1 MINIAIPNR
10 LRRSFERNQRF
21 AFRPPL
27 VAVLIAGLGL
37 LAAPPPLQAQT
48 VAELQAANAQLAAE
62 NARLKEALEQS
73 QKTGTAAPST
83 TVTAPA
89 APEAAPRAT
98 ITTAATPV
106 AAKRSNQSPG
116 SAVGSEPSIAATS
129 VTDKKDVTVKLDAVI
144 VTAEQ
149 DIKEI
154 PKSISVVTGPE
165 LNTFHVDN
173 FRDIVSRIG
182 DVRTSWQNPNSASI
196 FIRGVGWASGAGA
209 LDPSVGV
216 VVDGVSNGVSA
227 ITALSNFTDIESVSV
242 TRGPQGVDGAKS
254 SSVGRVTITP
264 KPPSF
269 TPVANLEL
277 TLGQLR
283 NVTGSATLGGPI
295 EDGLLAYRV
304 SIHRETADGPFSNK
318 NDTANTYRNTDRTN
332 ARVQFLLTPSR
343 DLEAK
348 LSIDI
353 TPTGR
358 EMCENCFNFN
368 VKTPAFYDNLDA
380 NGNRIAV
387 DYSNDAYGKLQ
398 RRWFAQNTSYTLGDY
413 YSTSYVDRIGDYP
426 NTYATKGVAL
436 NLKSK
441 FDSDVTLTSIT
452 AFRDY
457 RFSQGIGSLTGFD
470 WSLPPGGSLTT
481 YRQYSQ
487 ELKLDWQVSRA
498 WKAQAGLH
506 YFVEDYPNVGNITR
520 YGPDAGAWYANAAQY
535 AILDPVNPQL
545 PNATDTAGWDLL
557 KNSADGLITQ
567 SKSKLY
573 NPSAAAYSNVIWTVD
588 PQLTLSA
595 GLRATR
601 EERSFKGS
609 SFIQSNGFASELNPV
624 SVNNVQLNGFANDA
638 KGNLTAANNDTQLA
652 LADFVAQ
659 KYFSAVNYSALTA
672 TQKLQVATAK
682 AIRLARIGA
691 LYQQTKAQG
700 YNATLPTGQLGATY
714 KLSDSQSVYASW
726 SHGEKAGVS
735 QLSGAT
741 VLGGKSVP
749 VGTERS
755 EAYDL
760 GIKSLFF
767 NDTLIVDGTLYLQ
780 DIHNYIQNGVL
791 YDAVQTQLN
800 NNGQISYLSALIN
813 VPRVQTKG
821 VELNVSYTG
830 IQHTILRINGA
841 YTDARYKDFQFA
853 ADPWELG
860 GNPNQHYTDQTGH
873 VLAGAPKFSGN
884 LFANYSYP
892 LGGKV
897 LHANANYNFQTGYY
911 SDTSLS
917 RYLFTKSMGVTD
929 INVGIG
935 RKDGKFDISLLVKN
949 ALNVNTDIN
958 VGSPGSAISLKPGI
972 PRWAGVVLNAEY

>member
-1 MINIAIPNR
+1 MPNIEITNHNN
-10 LRRSFERNQRF
+10 RRSVQNVRF
-21 AFRPPL
+21 ALRLPKVAAL
-27 VAVLIAGLGL
+27 VAGLTF
-37 LAAPPPLQAQT
+37 LAAAALRAQT
-48 VAELQAANAQLAAE
+48 VSDPPIDNAGQRQSSGKGQNAAAQQSAAI
-62 NARLKEALEQS
+62 ADSAV
-73 QKTGTAAPST
+73 A
-83 TVTAPA
+83 APA
-89 APEAAPRAT
+89 A
-98 ITTAATPV
+98 AATGP
-106 AAKRSNQSPG
+106 A
-116 SAVGSEPSIAATS
+116 
-129 VTDKKDVTVKLDAVI
+129 VKLDAVI

-149 DIKEI
+149 DIKQV

-165 LNTFHVDN
+165 LDTFHVDN

-227 ITALSNFTDIESVSV
+227 ITALSNFTDIQSVSV

-254 SSVGRVTITP
+254 TSVGRVTITP
-264 KPPSF
+264 NPPSF
-269 TPVANLEL
+269 TSEANLEL

-283 NVTGSATLGGPI
+283 NVTASATVGGPI
-295 EDGLLAYRV
+295 DDDLLAYRI
-304 SIHRETADGPFSNK
+304 SIHRETADGPFPNK
-318 NDTANTYRNTDRTN
+318 NDNANTYRNTDRTN
-332 ARVQFLLTPSR
+332 ARVQFLLTPSKEF
-343 DLEAK
+343 EAK

-353 TPTGR
+353 TPTGK

-368 VKTPAFYDNLDA
+368 VKTRPYYDNLDA
-380 NGNRIAV
+380 NGNRIPV

-398 RRWFAQNTSYTLGDY
+398 RRWFAQNTSYTLADY
-413 YSTSYVDRIGDYP
+413 YSTSYVDRVGDYP

-436 NLKSK
+436 NLKDK
-441 FDSDVTLTSIT
+441 FNSDLTLTSIT

-457 RFSQGIGSLTGFD
+457 RFNQGIGSLTEFD
-470 WSLPPGGSLTT
+470 WTLPPGGSQTT

-487 ELKLDWQVSRA
+487 EFKLDWQVSRD

-506 YFVEDYPNVGNITR
+506 YFVEEYPNVGNITR

-535 AILDPVNPQL
+535 AILDPVNPLL
-545 PNATDTAGWDLL
+545 PNATSASGWDLL

-567 SKSKLY
+567 STSKLY
-573 NPSAAAYSNVIWTVD
+573 NPSAAAYSNVIWNANSD
-588 PQLTLSA
+588 LTLSA
-595 GLRATR
+595 GFRATK
-601 EERSFKGS
+601 EERSYKGS
-609 SFIQSNGFASELNPV
+609 SFIQSNGFAAELNPV

-638 KGNLTAANNDTQLA
+638 NGNLTAANNATQLA
-652 LADFVAQ
+652 LADLVAQ
-659 KYFSAVNYSALTA
+659 KYFGAANYGALTA
-672 TQKLQVATAK
+672 AQAKQVATAK

-691 LYQQTKAQG
+691 LYQETKAQG
-700 YNATLPTGQLGATY
+700 YNATLPTGQLGVTY
-714 KLSDSQSVYASW
+714 KLSDAESVYASW

-735 QLSGAT
+735 QLGGAT

-760 GIKSLFF
+760 GIKSLFL

-780 DIHNYIQNGVL
+780 DIHNYIQSGVL

-821 VELNVSYTG
+821 VELNLSYAG

-841 YTDARYKDFQFA
+841 YTDARYKDFKFA
-853 ADPWELG
+853 ADPWELSG
-860 GNPNQHYTDQTGH
+860 DPNLHYTDQTGH

-884 LFANYSYP
+884 LFGNFSYP
-892 LGGKV
+892 IGEKV
-897 LHANANYNFQTGYY
+897 LHANVNYNFQTGYY

-929 INVGIG
+929 INVGVG
-935 RKDGKFDISLLVKN
+935 RKDGRFDISLLVKN

-958 VGSPGSAISLKPGI
+958 VGSPGGGISLKPGI
-972 PRWAGVVLNAEY
+972 PRWAGVVLSSQF